1 MSDERI
7 EALETRLAHQEHSLQ
22 QLSEALWTQQQTID
36 RLSATIDG
44 LRRRLQTLSD
54 GGGGESSPADERP
67 PHY

>member
-22 QLSEALWTQQQTID
+22 QLSEELWTQQQTID

-44 LRRRLQTLSD
+44 LRRPTASAA
-54 GGGGESSPADERP
+54 GGGESSPADERP